1 MSRPDLSRRLL
12 YVGTV
17 GMLIVSG
24 ATAGAQNI
32 PAPPGP
38 VTATPTPPA
47 VPKYALP
54 DLVVTFMSVEASCTA
69 QGTVM
74 AKMQATIKNQGT
86 IGGANFSANL
96 FYVSLQGSWFVGG
109 GQIPYMQKPVSPQQ
123 GGPKILKAGESW
135 STSFGFNM
143 PKHLTTSA
151 GNYFGFRADAD
162 PLKLVAE
169 SDETNNGVYKYVFDP
184 CYNWT
189 FSR

>member
-1 MSRPDLSRRLL
+1 MSRRDLCRRLL
-12 YVGTV
+12 CAGTV

-24 ATAGAQNI
+24 TTAGAQNI

-38 VTATPTPPA
+38 VVAVPPT
-47 VPKYALP
+47 VPKYAMP
-54 DLVVTFMSVEASCTA
+54 DLVVTFMSVEASCTP
-69 QGTVM
+69 QGTVL

-86 IGGANFSANL
+86 IGIANFSANL

-109 GQIPYMQKPVSPQQ
+109 GQIPYMEKPVSPQQ
-123 GGPKILKAGESW
+123 GGPKILKPGESW
-135 STSFGFNM
+135 STSFGFHI
-143 PKHLTTSA
+143 PKHLTASA

-169 SDETNNGVYKYVFDP
+169 SDEANNGVYKYMFDP